1 MTWKDEQ
8 EVEIKGERRTEEGGR
23 CLASSPTI
31 KGLPLDWESGP
42 VSHAPAA
49 QASPLW
55 LHKMS
60 ACMATEKDIIS
71 GILPQL
77 SESMVLLGPCLSVCQ
92 TLEFLQ
98 QIK

>member
-8 EVEIKGERRTEEGGR
+8 EVQIKRGEKEGRRGTLSGFPHPPLR
-23 CLASSPTI
+23 A
-31 KGLPLDWESGP
+31 LPLDWESGP

-60 ACMATEKDIIS
+60 ACMATERDIIS
-71 GILPQL
+71 VILPQL
-77 SESMVLLGPCLSVCQ
+77 SESMVLLGALV
-92 TLEFLQ
+92 
-98 QIK
+98 